1 MLHITTSVVETMRVL
16 IDNAL
21 QKRTVAIS
29 NRPVPKC
36 FGESGQKTNLAAKL
50 LVLS

>member
-1 MLHITTSVVETMRVL
+1 MLHIATSVVETMRVL
-16 IDNAL
+16 IGHAL
-21 QKRTVAIS
+21 QKRTVANS

-36 FGESGQKTNLAAKL
+36 FGGSGQRTNLAAKL